1 MSFFRKCLSSNRD
14 VNIVCLHIL
23 KFAECGQNLKKEI
36 EVELSSKTKKK
47 SKEIPKEYNQ
57 DLNKN
62 PKEQP
67 EF

>member
-1 MSFFRKCLSSNRD
+1 M
-14 VNIVCLHIL
+14 NIFSLHIL
-23 KFAECGQNLKKEI
+23 KFAESGQNLKKKI
-36 EVELSSKTKKK
+36 EVELSPKTRKK

-67 EF
+67 DF

>member
-1 MSFFRKCLSSNRD
+1 MFIFKSRHEHFFFT
-14 VNIVCLHIL
+14 HI
-23 KFAECGQNLKKEI
+23 KVRGKWTKSKKEV
-36 EVELSSKTKKK
+36 EVSPKTRKK

-67 EF
+67 DF